1 MNIEKTTHIGNL
13 VTADYRAADVFKDY
27 GIDFC
32 CQGNRTIEEAC
43 KTQNTDVDKLI
54 QSLQNASSGTA
65 KSGTPDF
72 TSWPIDLLANY
83 IESIHHKYIREKTP
97 PLRAYLDKINQVH
110 GQRHPELQTIRDEFY
125 ASTEA
130 LLHHIVEEE
139 TEVFPIIKKIIK
151 SREAAADTADFLE
164 KEILK
169 MTGEHMVEGERFRK
183 ISALSNNYTPPA
195 DGCNT
200 YRVTY
205 ALLKEYEEDLHV
217 HIHLENN
224 ILFPAAL
231 EAAKH
236 LAHHA

>member
-1 MNIEKTTHIGNL
+1 MKIEKNTHIGNL
-13 VTADYRAADVFKDY
+13 VTADYRAADVFKEF

-43 KTQNTDVDKLI
+43 EKDNKDVDKLV
-54 QSLQNASSGTA
+54 QALQNASDGNV

-83 IESIHHKYIREKTP
+83 IESIHHKYIREKTD

-110 GQRHPELQTIRDEFY
+110 GQRHPELQTVRDEFY
-125 ASTEA
+125 AGTNA
-130 LLHHIVEEE
+130 LLTHIVEEE
-139 TEVFPIIKKIIK
+139 TEVFPRIKEMVKTGT
-151 SREAAADTADFLE
+151 STACSADFLAA
-164 KEILK
+164 EIQK
-169 MTGEHMVEGERFRK
+169 MTEEHMIEGERFRK
-183 ISALSNNYTPPA
+183 ISALCNNYTPPA

-200 YRVTY
+200 YRVTF

-231 EAAKH
+231 EMAKK
-236 LAHHA
+236 LESQE